1 MGFKRY
7 YSQLVDEGRVHVP
20 TRDEARA
27 DFVRAERLRLQ
38 GHLAK
43 HW

>member
-7 YSQLVDEGRVHVP
+7 YSNVVRDGRVHVP
-20 TRDEARA
+20 TRDDARR
-27 DFVRAERLRLQ
+27 DFDGAERLRLQ
-38 GHLAK
+38 GHLWK